1 MNLFDCHIFEIRLE
15 PRNILLSYS
24 IINWIMNINTACSFI
39 LMCCCTC
46 VSKNIDD
53 NDKRKTMT
61 LERKVSMLYEEVRLS
76 KTRIKELEQK
86 VKECSCLSN
95 HKRKNT

>member
-1 MNLFDCHIFEIRLE
+1 
-15 PRNILLSYS
+15 
-24 IINWIMNINTACSFI
+24 
-39 LMCCCTC
+39 
-46 VSKNIDD
+46 
-53 NDKRKTMT
+53 MT